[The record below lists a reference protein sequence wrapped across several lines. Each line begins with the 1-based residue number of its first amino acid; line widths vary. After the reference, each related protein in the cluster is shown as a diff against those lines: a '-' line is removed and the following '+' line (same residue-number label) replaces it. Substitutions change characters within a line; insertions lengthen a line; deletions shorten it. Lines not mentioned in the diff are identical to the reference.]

1 MRQWFLVLLV
11 FPALAQTRISLTLE
25 EAVAMA
31 LRQHPSVLTAQR
43 AIDTADA
50 RIKQARSDYFPQL
63 GFSGVA
69 KVGLSG
75 AINGLHPVGLPNS
88 PFYRNF
94 ADALNASYTAFDFGR
109 TRHGVRVQRHL
120 REAPDADLA
129 TAEASVI
136 LGAERSFYNL
146 LSARRLRD
154 VTAEIVRSRELTV
167 RQAQAFYEGKIRSR
181 VDLDLARVSL
191 SEAQLKSIEAEN
203 AVRAAVAELG
213 QALGGS
219 QDADYELQAP
229 DLTPVEPEPLAELIQ
244 QAHQNR
250 PDLRSLQAEREAVS
264 ESIRLA
270 RSQRKPILSFVFS
283 GGYARFTET
292 MASQLLAGGLLA
304 AGAGLAMPL
313 FTGFRLEGEI
323 EEAEARLR
331 LLDSRIEELT
341 QQVALGTRTAYVQF
355 QNALQSLPMLKVRTE
370 YAREAVRLAA
380 ARYRERLGTIVELNQ
395 AEASLAEAQA
405 AEVTGA
411 YRVKSAEAELRFA
424 VGRR

>member
-1 MRQWFLVLLV
+1 MRLCFFLLV
-11 FPALAQTRISLTLE
+11 TFPALAQTRISLTLE
-25 EAVAMA
+25 DAVAMA

-43 AIDTADA
+43 AIESADA
-50 RIKQARSDYFPQL
+50 SIKQARSDYFPQL

-109 TRHGVRVQRHL
+109 TKHSVRVQRRL
-120 REAPDADLA
+120 REAAAADLA

-136 LGAERSFYNL
+136 LGAERGFYNL
-146 LSARRLRD
+146 LNARRLRD
-154 VTAEIVRSRELTV
+154 VTAEIVRSREVTV

-203 AVRAAVAELG
+203 AIRAAVADLG
-213 QALGGS
+213 RALGSS
-219 QDADYELQAP
+219 QDADYDLQAP
-229 DLTPVEPEPLAELIQ
+229 DLTPTEPEPLAELIQ
-244 QAHQNR
+244 EANLNR
-250 PDLRSLQAEREAVS
+250 PDLRSLQAEREAAS

-283 GGYARFTET
+283 GGYARFTEVL
-292 MASQLLAGGLLA
+292 ARQLLVG
-304 AGAGLAMPL
+304 GAGLAMPF
-313 FTGFRLEGEI
+313 FTGFGLEGEI

-331 LLDSRIEELT
+331 VLDSRIEEWM
-341 QQVALGTRTAYVQF
+341 QQIALETRTAYVQL
-355 QNALQSLPMLKVRTE
+355 QNALQSLPMLKVRVE

-395 AEASLAEAQA
+395 AQASLAEAEA

-411 YRVKSAEAELRFA
+411 YRVKSAEAELRFT